1 MTREG
6 QGPHPDQR
14 RWGGV
19 TIKCT
24 CGLEQGRA
32 LGEPGHI
39 HIKSAVQL
47 PGLRP
52 QGTLSCDKCSMS
64 MQDAVLRGGGHPPML
79 GGGRGLKPQQT
90 HGRRKTMVPCRF
102 WKRDSGLP
110 PLAEAPGGAFQGC
123 GWQRQ
128 QPHPHDDILL
138 LHSHKET

>member
-1 MTREG
+1 M
-6 QGPHPDQR
+6 
-14 RWGGV
+14 

-64 MQDAVLRGGGHPPML
+64 MQDAVFEGRWASPHA
-79 GGGRGLKPQQT
+79 GGRQGS
-90 HGRRKTMVPCRF
+90 KTTADTRAQEDNGALQVLE
-102 WKRDSGLP
+102 KRQWPSSTG
-110 PLAEAPGGAFQGC
+110 
-123 GWQRQ
+123 
-128 QPHPHDDILL
+128 
-138 LHSHKET
+138 